1 MSADP
6 YKVFRE
12 GEQYRREAINTLWPE
27 LYEALAQ
34 LDMPK
39 PAWGCALIGHGTG
52 EQRQYV
58 PVVGRIQL
66 NGTPACAIHLAASD
80 RPGGYPLEMVQDT
93 RKWRK
98 EHGTR

>member
-1 MSADP
+1 VAGDP

-12 GEQYRREAINTLWPE
+12 GEQYRREAINTIWPE

-39 PAWGCALIGHGTG
+39 PAWGCALMGHGEG
-52 EQRQYV
+52 EDRQYV

-66 NGTPACAIHLAASD
+66 NGTPACAVHLQVSD
-80 RPGGYPLEMVQDT
+80 RPGGYPLEMVPDT
-93 RKWRK
+93 RKWK
-98 EHGTR
+98 KDHGMR